1 MKLTK
6 TKLKQIIKEE
16 LQNFL
21 NEESPA
27 YQTKHT
33 ISNVANKSGVKGS
46 ETFMSRGDPTG
57 VYKGDPIEVSSD
69 VERDLSDDDES
80 LSSTSRQATPGAEK
94 KLSGQN
100 WRGSTTDGKKVT
112 GFIQPVDDRAPT
124 NRGMSE
130 SQLKQIIKEENSD
143 WRIEL
148 VDQEIENRKI
158 QLTDEQ
164 KTALYA
170 WAKKQSPSVRRINI
184 FRQKLVSQ
192 LKNLPL
198 NEEALDEV
206 FSEKQRR
213 WACAQMNKPSAKISK
228 DDATEMCKSKEIKS

>member
-6 TKLKQIIKEE
+6 TLLEE
-16 LQNFL
+16 LIREALEIHVAPENLADIDPEEAYGMGYKAKGEISEKQEIFL
-21 NEESPA
+21 E
-27 YQTKHT
+27 
-33 ISNVANKSGVKGS
+33 
-46 ETFMSRGDPTG
+46 
-57 VYKGDPIEVSSD
+57 
-69 VERDLSDDDES
+69 
-80 LSSTSRQATPGAEK
+80 
-94 KLSGQN
+94 
-100 WRGSTTDGKKVT
+100 
-112 GFIQPVDDRAPT
+112 
-124 NRGMSE
+124 
-130 SQLKQIIKEENSD
+130 EENSD

-228 DDATEMCKSKEIKS
+228 ADATEMCKSKEIKS